1 MSPLPRQR
9 SLFESIAP
17 VVVFDL
23 ETQRSFQDVGGRD
36 QLHRLG
42 LSLGVVYSY
51 ATGEYTTYR
60 EGDAGALVDAL
71 LAAGKVVGFNVKGF
85 DYPVLRAYRPDAD
98 FRNIPTLDLMEDLA
112 RVLGFRI
119 GLDKVAGATLGRRKT
134 ADGLAALRWFKEGRF
149 DLIERY
155 CRDDV
160 EVTRLLYE
168 YGRDHGEV
176 RIPERDGTVRV
187 VQVRWD

>member
-17 VVVFDL
+17 VLVFDL

-60 EGDAGALVDAL
+60 ESDAGALVDAL
-71 LAAGKVVGFNVKGF
+71 LAAGKVVGFNIKGF

-98 FRNIPTLDLMEDLA
+98 FRKIPTLDLMEDLA
-112 RVLGFRI
+112 RMLGFRI
-119 GLDKVAGATLGRRKT
+119 GLDKVAGATLGRHKT
-134 ADGLAALRWFKEGRF
+134 ADGLAALQWFKEGRF

-168 YGRDHGEV
+168 YGRDRGEV

-187 VQVRWD
+187 VPVRWE

>member
-1 MSPLPRQR
+1 MNTIPRQR
-9 SLFESIAP
+9 SLFETIAP
-17 VVVFDL
+17 TLVFDL
-23 ETQRSFQDVGGRD
+23 ETQRSFQDVGGRN
-36 QLHRLG
+36 QMHRLG
-42 LSLGVVYSY
+42 LSLAVVFNY
-51 ATGEYTTYR
+51 ATGEYRTYR
-60 EGDAGALVDAL
+60 EVDAPALVDDL
-71 LAAGKVVGFNVKGF
+71 LGAGRVIGFNIKGF
-85 DYPVLRAYRPDAD
+85 DYPVLQAYRPEAD
-98 FRNIPTLDLMEDLA
+98 FRTVPTLDLMEDLA

-134 ADGLAALRWFKEGRF
+134 ADGLAALQWFKEGRF

-176 RIPERDGTVRV
+176 RIPERDGSIRTVP
-187 VQVRWD
+187 VRWP

>member
-17 VVVFDL
+17 VLVFDL

-42 LSLGVVYSY
+42 LSLGVVYNY
-51 ATGEYTTYR
+51 GTGEYTTYR

-71 LAAGKVVGFNVKGF
+71 LSAGKVVGFNIKGF
-85 DYPVLRAYRPDAD
+85 DYPVLRPYRPDAD
-98 FRNIPTLDLMEDLA
+98 FRKIPTLDLMEDLA

-119 GLDKVAGATLGRRKT
+119 GLDKVAGATLGRHKT

-168 YGRDHGEV
+168 HGRDSGEV

-187 VQVRWD
+187 VPVRWD

>member
-17 VVVFDL
+17 VLVFDL

-60 EGDAGALVDAL
+60 ESDADALVDAL
-71 LAAGKVVGFNVKGF
+71 LAAGKVIGFNIKGF
-85 DYPVLRAYRPDAD
+85 DYPVLRAYRPDTD
-98 FRNIPTLDLMEDLA
+98 FRKIPTLDLMEDLA

-160 EVTRLLYE
+160 EVTRLLFE

-187 VQVRWD
+187 VPVRWD